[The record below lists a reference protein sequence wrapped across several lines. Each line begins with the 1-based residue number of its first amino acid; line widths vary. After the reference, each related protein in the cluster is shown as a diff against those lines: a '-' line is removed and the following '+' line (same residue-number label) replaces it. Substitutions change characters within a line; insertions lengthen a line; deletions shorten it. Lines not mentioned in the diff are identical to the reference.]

1 MTLEVTSRAART
13 RNARRVRTLR
23 LHPGGGA
30 GFPALP
36 RVALWCVALIL
47 FAAGCGGQGEAR
59 VPEELVAERTLRAAL
74 AGERAEFEGL
84 VAPSFL
90 AQARAEMPDSDDEI
104 LGGVLIAGFLEDIPF
119 AEVVAAEYGVETEGD
134 RAAVYVWGTFAG
146 AGGEEMTMSEAEAI
160 RIPLVREN
168 GRWYLDLLDL

>member
-74 AGERAEFEGL
+74 AGERAEFAGL

-90 AQARAEMPDSDDEI
+90 TQARAEMPDSDDEI
-104 LGGVLIAGFLEDIPF
+104 LGGAHRRFP
-119 AEVVAAEYGVETEGD
+119 
-134 RAAVYVWGTFAG
+134 
-146 AGGEEMTMSEAEAI
+146 GGHTL
-160 RIPLVREN
+160 R
-168 GRWYLDLLDL
+168 